1 MATINQHVCLG
12 AIETWE
18 ERERRRAGEEAAL
31 QKTLEGA
38 ARRIHGGYVLTS
50 SLTENS
56 RGVSGE
62 STEAARRW
70 PSPQPEPG
78 DKSEPTETGRKQ
90 YSQASRIGN
99 THTQMGLLVLL
110 SSRSRVAQVC
120 SIHVTVAIYPSNK

>member
-56 RGVSGE
+56 CGVSGE

-70 PSPQPEPG
+70 PSPQPEPA
-78 DKSEPTETGRKQ
+78 DQSEPTETQTIQHGVQDWK
-90 YSQASRIGN
+90 
-99 THTQMGLLVLL
+99 HTSVLAL
-110 SSRSRVAQVC
+110 QSSSRLQHPCDRGDIPQ
-120 SIHVTVAIYPSNK
+120 

>member
-62 STEAARRW
+62 STEVARRW

-78 DKSEPTETGRKQ
+78 DQSEPTETGRKQ
-90 YSQASRIGN
+90 YSIQDWKHTHSNGPAGAS
-99 THTQMGLLVLL
+99 VLPL
-110 SSRSRVAQVC
+110 QSSSSLQHSCDRGDIPQ
-120 SIHVTVAIYPSNK
+120 